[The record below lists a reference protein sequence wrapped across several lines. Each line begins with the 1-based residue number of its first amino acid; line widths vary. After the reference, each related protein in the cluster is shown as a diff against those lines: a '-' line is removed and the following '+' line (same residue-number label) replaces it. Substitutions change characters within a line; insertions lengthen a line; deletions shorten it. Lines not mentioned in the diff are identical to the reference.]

1 MPAHYAVKIME
12 GHIVKTFFI
21 TLIMAFFACSVS
33 AQETPDQRC
42 DRTKDKAKQ
51 EACYKQLIK
60 DRKEALEEYEESITY
75 STRIPPEVKAVVL
88 KDYQSFMRNISS
100 MCPDSACIAG
110 AMQEQI
116 KDMYKETAR
125 FTTAR

>member
-1 MPAHYAVKIME
+1 MLKKMAVCFLM
-12 GHIVKTFFI
+12 
-21 TLIMAFFACSVS
+21 FFASIAF
-33 AQETPDQRC
+33 AQETLDQRC
-42 DRTKDKAKQ
+42 GRQPGKAKQ
-51 EACYKQLIK
+51 DECYTQLIQ